1 MYPLCRYRKRTI
13 QQVLFDIMNAS
24 RITRVINRGILEM
37 GYNVC
42 VDGSYYLSI

>member
-37 GYNVC
+37 EYKEC

>member
-24 RITRVINRGILEM
+24 RITRVINREILEM